1 MLTRQERESD
11 HTEDGIGNDEGELV
25 RRAIAR
31 DREAFA
37 ALYER
42 HVSRVYR
49 HLYHMVGH
57 EAEDLTAE
65 TFLRAWKAI
74 DRYEIRGVPFAY
86 WLMRIAHNQGISY
99 FRSLRKTRPLPE
111 TLADNSITSDP
122 EAVTERRLAWAN
134 VKEAISNLR
143 GVQRQVLSL
152 RLMENEDYQTVAALV
167 DRNVPAVRVIQH
179 RGLRKIRNLLPAA
192 A

>member
-1 MLTRQERESD
+1 
-11 HTEDGIGNDEGELV
+11 
-25 RRAIAR
+25 
-31 DREAFA
+31 
-37 ALYER
+37 
-42 HVSRVYR
+42 
-49 HLYHMVGH
+49 MVGGQ

-74 DRYEIRGVPFAY
+74 DRYEIRGIPFAY

-111 TLADNSITSDP
+111 TLADNSSTSDP

-143 GVQRQVLSL
+143 GMQRQVLSL
-152 RLMENEDYQTVAALV
+152 RFMENEDYQTVAALV
-167 DRNVPAVRVIQH
+167 GRNVPAVRVIQH
-179 RGLRKIRNLLPAA
+179 RGLCKIRDLLPAA